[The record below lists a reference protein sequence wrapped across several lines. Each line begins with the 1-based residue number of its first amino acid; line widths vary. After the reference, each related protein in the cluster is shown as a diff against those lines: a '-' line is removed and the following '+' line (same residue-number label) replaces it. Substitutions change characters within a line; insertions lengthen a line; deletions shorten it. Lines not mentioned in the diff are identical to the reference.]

1 MLTELNLM
9 DDFGMVLAKYLNENQ
24 KIKEYC
30 NKQFGKELT
39 IYVGELLRDTIP
51 TSENCPYIVI
61 TELSKRE
68 GTREEVN
75 HKVEYTCMMYI
86 GISAP
91 RKKLNTVDNNILTY
105 DGCQTLGTLMNLVQT
120 ELMIRHDGERP
131 FNQVEAT
138 IVGPIEP
145 DGSHWGG
152 TLNCRW
158 KMAQTLGLSAMEKF

>member
-9 DDFGMVLAKYLNENQ
+9 EEVGMVLARYLNEDE
-24 KIKEYC
+24 KIKTYC
-30 NKQFGKELT
+30 MDKFGKEIK
-39 IYVGELLRDTIP
+39 IYVGELLRKTIP
-51 TSENCPYIVI
+51 TSKDCPYIVI

-86 GISAP
+86 GVASE
-91 RKKLNTVDNNILTY
+91 RNKLIEVDGITMY
-105 DGCQTLGTLMNLVQT
+105 EGCKNLAELMNLVQM
-120 ELMIRHDGERP
+120 ELTRRNNGERP

-138 IVGPIEP
+138 IVGSIEP

-152 TLNCRW
+152 TLDCRW
-158 KMAQTLGLSAMEKF
+158 KMQQTIGLSAMEKF